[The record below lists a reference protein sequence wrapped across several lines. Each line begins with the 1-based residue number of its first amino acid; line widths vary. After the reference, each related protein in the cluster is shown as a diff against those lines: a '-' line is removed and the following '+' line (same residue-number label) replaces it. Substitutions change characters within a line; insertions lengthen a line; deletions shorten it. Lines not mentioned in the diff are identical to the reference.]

1 MTTSSAV
8 PRGVNTDVTT
18 TSTDVAALRG
28 SLERWV
34 RDRIGSPTAHVSAL
48 QMPSASGM
56 SSISVLFT
64 VDWDEHGT
72 RHHADLVARLAP
84 ESTALP
90 VFPEYDLEQQ
100 AAVMRAVA
108 AHSAV
113 PVPRVRWVEPSSDVL
128 GQPFVVMDRVEG
140 VVPVD
145 NPPYVFGGWL
155 HEATSEQCDV
165 LQRGS
170 VEVLAAIHSIPDPG
184 SLLPE
189 LGAGAADDALR
200 RHVDNERTYYEWTHR
215 GDGVRIPLLEKGFD
229 WLEEHWPSAPSEPVL
244 CWGDSRIGNIMYRDF
259 APVAVLD
266 WELATLAPREVD
278 VGWFVFF
285 HRMFQDMAE
294 QFDRPGLPHL
304 LRREEVVALY
314 EETTGVELRDLDFYL
329 VYAAVRH
336 GIIMSRIKRRSI
348 HFGDSAAPSDPDEYV
363 LHHHLLR
370 RMIDGEP
377 AFPIT
382 QSRNG
387 RRIE

>member
-1 MTTSSAV
+1 
-8 PRGVNTDVTT
+8 
-18 TSTDVAALRG
+18 
-28 SLERWV
+28 
-34 RDRIGSPTAHVSAL
+34 
-48 QMPSASGM
+48 MPSASGM

-90 VFPEYDLEQQ
+90 VFPEYDLERQ

-165 LQRGS
+165 LQRVRWRCWRPS
-170 VEVLAAIHSIPDPG
+170 TRFPIRVAV
-184 SLLPE
+184 
-189 LGAGAADDALR
+189 AGARRRRRRRRPAQARRQRAHLLRVDAP
-200 RHVDNERTYYEWTHR
+200 R
-215 GDGVRIPLLEKGFD
+215 GRVRIPLLEEGFD

-294 QFDRPGLPHL
+294 QFDRRAFPSAPTRGGGRP
-304 LRREEVVALY
+304 VQ
-314 EETTGVELRDLDFYL
+314 ETTGVELRDLDFYL

-377 AFPIT
+377 DFPIT